1 MLALARPY
9 GERGLMTQYDI
20 AILWLASLFAG
31 ACAVAARI
39 SYMLFAVSESPP
51 DDLIALGHWQ
61 RKRRWLV
68 ISDIS
73 ALPAFAT
80 IAVVATIYW
89 KLPAVASVGISMIL
103 GILGFGFLL
112 NGLQFFVRRKLEME
126 EPKQ

>member
-1 MLALARPY
+1 
-9 GERGLMTQYDI
+9 MTQFEI

-31 ACAVAARI
+31 ACAVAARLT
-39 SYMLFAVSESPP
+39 YMLFAVSESPP
-51 DDLIALGHWQ
+51 DDPAALGHWQ

-80 IAVVATIYW
+80 IAVCTTIYW
-89 KLPAVASVGISMIL
+89 KLPAVASVGMSMIL

-112 NGLQFFVRRKLEME
+112 NGLQVIVRRRLEME
-126 EPKQ
+126 EPK